1 MKKALC
7 ILLTVALCLLLLLPG
22 CGKQETKTILIP
34 AEAVSQARALF
45 LLQEAGVITLRDGAA
60 LQATTEDI
68 DGNPYG
74 VTVQAVPSEK
84 FGKLLPEAAL
94 AVMGPETAYA
104 VGLDPRQVL
113 QSETGYKAYPCVIA
127 MRGEDATRDVGRALA
142 AAAQSDVVAEQIKYT
157 FGTLMESATESPG
170 SGTDPNVD
178 YADLLNLRLT
188 VAAYE
193 TPQAEILQ
201 VIGDVL
207 RAQDIQLEVK
217 LYTDP
222 AQANADLIAE
232 RVDAVYMQDAKQLEA
247 YNIAHGA
254 TLLPV
259 AAVHAAPLSLYAGTA
274 VSVDALAEAE

>member
-1 MKKALC
+1 
-7 ILLTVALCLLLLLPG
+7 
-22 CGKQETKTILIP
+22 
-34 AEAVSQARALF
+34 
-45 LLQEAGVITLRDGAA
+45 
-60 LQATTEDI
+60 
-68 DGNPYG
+68 
-74 VTVQAVPSEK
+74 
-84 FGKLLPEAAL
+84 
-94 AVMGPETAYA
+94 
-104 VGLDPRQVL
+104 
-113 QSETGYKAYPCVIA
+113 